1 MPASLPLVR
10 HFRSL
15 KDPRIVAR
23 TTHSLQTI
31 LVITICAVIAGAEDF
46 QQVAVFAEKRKDWL
60 SRFLDLSNGLPSHDT
75 YERVFARLDP
85 VAFQKC
91 FARWMTAWY
100 TKLTGKQLAIDGKA
114 VCGSASPT
122 KGFRALHLVNV
133 WATQAD
139 LCLGLVACDEDSN
152 EITAI
157 PRLLDL
163 LDLKG
168 ALVSLD
174 AGGCQKKIAEQ
185 IIEQDGDYLMVVKK
199 NQETLFDEIEA
210 YFRKQLGSG
219 FKGSGLSSYE
229 KEEQGH
235 GRWENRLVVVSE
247 DLEGIAERA
256 NWPGLKVIGMCHS
269 QRKVG
274 TKDTTSEIRFFIG
287 SKKAKARYY
296 AKGLRNHWRVE
307 NNLHWRLD
315 VVFGEDDGRVQ
326 QRNAAANLAVVRRL
340 ALNLVKHEKS
350 EMSVAKKRFA
360 AALDTNYLEKILK
373 G

>member
-1 MPASLPLVR
+1 MPTSVPLVR

-31 LVITICAVIAGAEDF
+31 LVITICAVIAGADDF
-46 QQVAVFAEKRKDWL
+46 QQVAVFAQKRKDWL
-60 SRFLDLSNGLPSHDT
+60 ARFLDLSNGLPSHDT

-91 FARWMTAWY
+91 FTRWMTAWY
-100 TKLTGKQLAIDGKA
+100 TKRTGKQLAIDGKA
-114 VCGSASPT
+114 ACGSARPS

-157 PRLLDL
+157 PRLLEL
-163 LDLKG
+163 LDLEG

-199 NQETLFDEIEA
+199 NQEALHDEVEA
-210 YFRKQLGSG
+210 HFRRKLGG
-219 FKGSGLSSYE
+219 DFKGPGMSSYE

-235 GRWENRLVVVSE
+235 GRWEERLVVVSE
-247 DLEGIAERA
+247 DLEGIAQRA
-256 NWPGLKVIGMCHS
+256 KWPELKVIGMCYS

-274 TKDTTSEIRFFIG
+274 SKDATSEVRYFIG

-315 VVFGEDDGRVQ
+315 VVFGEDGGRVR

-340 ALNLVKHEKS
+340 ALNLLTQEKT

-360 AALDTNYLEKILK
+360 AALDTDYLEQILK
-373 G
+373 V